1 MQRARVMKPKIKCK
15 KVKITAEQM
24 ERIRAQE
31 QEESI
36 MQNTSKVTV
45 KKFADFKVFTYSIIL
60 CEKYHH
66 LKWTEIKRGK
76 CFCWDGLYFTRSYTL
91 H

>member
-1 MQRARVMKPKIKCK
+1 MMQRARVMKPKIKCK

-31 QEESI
+31 QEEEESN

-45 KKFADFKVFTYSIIL
+45 KQFEDLSCFNAIIL
-60 CEKYHH
+60 CEK
-66 LKWTEIKRGK
+66 
-76 CFCWDGLYFTRSYTL
+76 
-91 H
+91 

>member
-31 QEESI
+31 QKEEESN

-45 KKFADFKVFTYSIIL
+45 KKFADFKVFTYL
-60 CEKYHH
+60 LNYPM
-66 LKWTEIKRGK
+66 
-76 CFCWDGLYFTRSYTL
+76 
-91 H
+91 